1 MPGNRT
7 DRTDFGG
14 ELWQPEVV
22 AYMLN
27 TLLSGSPFANALS
40 RYPTGRGAVA
50 FPTAAPEAG
59 DWVAEGAPI
68 PKKQLSPDVDVVATC
83 ALKSLHSVTNESL
96 DDTSF
101 PLAQEIGRLLREADG
116 PKIGFWSA
124 GGRYEPDG
132 VVPKAAAAGEAVD
145 FRQACIRAWSEL
157 VAAQAPARIPR
168 GCSLTPSPSVPSG
181 RGSMMQASPIHDD
194 QDAGRPL
201 SLGPGIRVIP
211 VPTLQPADVLAC
223 DVASVFFI
231 ERDALE
237 MELAPTA
244 TTPGPPTRRACG

>member
-1 MPGNRT
+1 M
-7 DRTDFGG
+7 
-14 ELWQPEVV
+14 
-22 AYMLN
+22 
-27 TLLSGSPFANALS
+27 
-40 RYPTGRGAVA
+40 A

-116 PKIGFWSA
+116 PKLDSGLLYGA
-124 GGRYEPDG
+124 GGVEPDG

-157 VAAQAPARIPR
+157 VAAGAGADTTRVFAHPVPIGAEWARVNDA
-168 GCSLTPSPSVPSG
+168 GT
-181 RGSMMQASPIHDD
+181 PIHDD

-201 SLGPGIRVIP
+201 SLGPGITVIP

-237 MELAPTA
+237 MELSSHGDDAWTTDSQSLRVKLRAAVGAPLPTKSLRKVTISA
-244 TTPGPPTRRACG
+244 PEAAGTRR